1 MNDNELYLKALNLS
15 YFYLQFRARTKK
27 EIIDYLR
34 KKAEKHHFEPETIKR
49 AVKSLEDEGLID
61 DQKFVEWFVEIKNAR
76 KPKSKYLMKQ
86 QLFKY
91 GVDKQTV
98 DDYFEDKVIDELAL
112 AKVAVEKRW
121 DKYNK
126 LDKQERFKKVA
137 SFLGRRGF
145 SYDIIKKTIAHLEQK
160 D

>member
-1 MNDNELYLKALNLS
+1 MNDDELFLKALNLS

-27 EIIDYLR
+27 EMTDYLN
-34 KKAEKHHFEPETIKR
+34 KKAQKFSFEPETIQK
-49 AVKSLEDEGLID
+49 AIKALEDEGLID
-61 DQKFVEWFVEIKNAR
+61 DKKFIEWFVEIKNVR

-86 QLFKY
+86 QLFKH

-98 DDYFEDKVIDELAL
+98 DDYFEDKVVDELAL
-112 AKVAVEKRW
+112 AKVALEKRW

-126 LDKQERFKKVA
+126 LDKQGRFKKVA

-145 SYDIIKKTIAHLEQK
+145 SYDIIKKTLKSFEN
-160 D
+160 